1 LRFVQGSQ
9 ITCMGKKIRKGPK
22 SRARE
27 ESADGFD
34 CIDTGHIIQPVTVMQ
49 GGKTGE
55 FVIDYEPVAA
65 FL

>member
-1 LRFVQGSQ
+1 
-9 ITCMGKKIRKGPK
+9 MGKKIRKGPK

-65 FL
+65 IL